1 MTEEFIINIGRE
13 ALLTVLL
20 VGAPMLG
27 LGLLVGILISVF
39 QATTQINEQTLTFV
53 PKIVAVLV
61 AIVVFG
67 PWMLG
72 VMLQFSVNLL
82 ANLHSFVR

>member
-1 MTEEFIINIGRE
+1 MTEEFVINLGRE

-27 LGLLVGILISVF
+27 LGLIVGLLVSVF

-53 PKIVAVLV
+53 PKIVAVL
-61 AIVVFG
+61 AAVVLFG

-72 VMLQFSVNLL
+72 VLLDFTGNLFG
-82 ANLHSFVR
+82 NLHTFVR

>member
-1 MTEEFIINIGRE
+1 MTEDFIVNIGRE

-27 LGLLVGILISVF
+27 LGLLVGILVSIF

-72 VMLQFSVNLL
+72 IMLQFSVNLL